1 MPDAVPRE
9 GRLGRVRYMPS
20 YRRESWI
27 DPRLELGA
35 SPIHGEGVRARE
47 PIALGEVV
55 IIWGG
60 VVMTEDDIRAGRAK
74 PRTAA
79 EIGEG
84 VFLAGEH
91 SDPDSVDD
99 FLNHSCDS
107 HLWFDDEVTLSV
119 RRELAAGDEVTVD
132 YALWG
137 TDTEFPCTC
146 GSPVCRGA
154 LRADDWRLP
163 DVRRRYQDHFQ
174 PYINAR
180 LERMA

>member
-1 MPDAVPRE
+1 M
-9 GRLGRVRYMPS
+9 L
-20 YRRESWI
+20 
-27 DPRLELGA
+27 
-35 SPIHGEGVRARE
+35 ARE
-47 PIALGEVV
+47 PIAAGEVV

-60 VVMTEDDIRAGRAK
+60 VVMTEADIRAGRAK

-91 SDPDSVDD
+91 GDPDSVDD

-119 RRELAAGDEVTVD
+119 RRALATGDEVTID

-137 TDTEFPCTC
+137 TDTEFPCAC
-146 GSPVCRGA
+146 GSPLCRGA
-154 LRADDWRLP
+154 LRAGDWCLP
-163 DVRRRYQDHFQ
+163 EVRARYEGHFQ

-180 LERMA
+180 LDHLT